1 MRIFLFAFILL
12 SAAVLAGAHVY
23 FYRRLVR
30 DVTRRPRIR
39 RFSAWSFSALGMS
52 ALLARPLTFYLPDMS
67 ARPVVLGLTVWIGA
81 AMYLFLVLGTLDLA
95 RLAYLRFRRAPAT
108 ASPQQP
114 SAVDAVSDV
123 ATATEMHA
131 EVPDAATSSPPAAST
146 SPATSAPPE
155 APSPPAPSSP
165 LIEGPAD
172 PARRLVLARG
182 LAAVAVTTTG
192 GLSAWGLHNAFAAPE
207 ITEVPVRLPGLPK
220 ALDGYSIVQLTD
232 IHVGS
237 VIQEAFLKQLVE
249 VANAARPDAM
259 VITGDLVDGTV
270 ERLGRFV
277 AHLQGL
283 RARDGVHFVT
293 GNHDHY
299 SGATE
304 WCAALEGLGFNVLRN
319 RGVLLGDRNH
329 GGATLDLFGVDDYQ
343 AERNG
348 EGRYDLTE
356 ALRGRD
362 PHRAS
367 VLLAHQPRDRE
378 RVAAEGIGLMIS
390 GHTHGG
396 QMFPGNLVGDL
407 MWGRHNTGLANIN
420 DSDTQLFVSRGCG
433 FVGPPFR
440 VGAAPE
446 VVKLVLLAA

>member
-1 MRIFLFAFILL
+1 MRIFLFLFILL

-30 DVTRRPRIR
+30 DVTGRPRIR
-39 RFSAWSFSALGMS
+39 RIGVWSFSALGVA

-67 ARPVVLGLTVWIGA
+67 ARPLVLAVTVWIGI

-95 RLAYLRFRRAPAT
+95 RGVLLRLRRGASGSKAAPVERREASLVTLAAASGETAAAGTPGHASPPTDAPA
-108 ASPQQP
+108 PQ
-114 SAVDAVSDV
+114 
-123 ATATEMHA
+123 ATATA
-131 EVPDAATSSPPAAST
+131 VPDAAP
-146 SPATSAPPE
+146 
-155 APSPPAPSSP
+155 
-165 LIEGPAD
+165 EGPVD

-207 ITEVPVRLPGLPK
+207 ITEVPVRLPGLPR

-249 VANAARPDAM
+249 VANSARPDAM

-270 ERLGRFV
+270 ARLGRYV
-277 AHLQGL
+277 ALLQNL
-283 RARDGVHFVT
+283 RAPDGVHFVT

-319 RGVLLGDRNH
+319 RRVQLGDRNH
-329 GGATLDLFGVDDYQ
+329 GGASFDLFGVDDYQ
-343 AERNG
+343 AARNG
-348 EGRYDLTE
+348 EGRYDLST
-356 ALRGRD
+356 ALAGRD
-362 PHRAS
+362 PARAS

-407 MWGRHNTGLANIN
+407 VWGRHNTGLANIGQ
-420 DSDTQLFVSRGCG
+420 SDTQLFVSRGCG

>member
-1 MRIFLFAFILL
+1 VRIFLFLFILL

-30 DVTRRPRIR
+30 DVTSRPRGR
-39 RFSAWSFSALGMS
+39 RVSVWSFSALGMA
-52 ALLARPLTFYLPDMS
+52 ALLARPLTFYLPDLS
-67 ARPVVLGLTVWIGA
+67 ARPIVLGVTVWIGT

-95 RLAYLRFRRAPAT
+95 RLAYFRFRRGGAPDGAVAAEGSGPYRAHERADSDFADRAGAQT
-108 ASPQQP
+108 DAGVQDRASAP
-114 SAVDAVSDV
+114 V
-123 ATATEMHA
+123 A
-131 EVPDAATSSPPAAST
+131 DAAEE
-146 SPATSAPPE
+146 PE
-155 APSPPAPSSP
+155 RGLA
-165 LIEGPAD
+165 GPVD

-249 VANAARPDAM
+249 VANSAKPDAM

-270 ERLGRFV
+270 ARLGRFV
-277 AHLQGL
+277 ALLQGL

-304 WCAALEGLGFNVLRN
+304 WCAALEGLGFNVIRN
-319 RGVLLGDRNH
+319 RGVALGDRNH
-329 GGATLDLFGVDDYQ
+329 GGQTFDLFGVDDYQ
-343 AERNG
+343 AARNG
-348 EGRYDLTE
+348 EGRYDLTQ
-356 ALRGRD
+356 ALAGRD

-407 MWGRHNTGLANIN
+407 VWGRHNAGLANIG
-420 DSDTQLFVSRGCG
+420 DSDSQLFVSRGCG

>member
-1 MRIFLFAFILL
+1 MRIFLFLFILL

-30 DVTRRPRIR
+30 DVTRHPRVR
-39 RFSAWSFSALGMS
+39 RISVWSFSALGIA
-52 ALLARPLTFYLPDMS
+52 ALLARPLTFYLPDLS
-67 ARPVVLGLTVWIGA
+67 ARPIVLGVTVWIGT
-81 AMYLFLVLGTLDLA
+81 AMYLFLVLGTFDLA
-95 RLAYLRFRRAPAT
+95 RLAYLRFRRAAPESGTAVQQGSEPLTAARAAAAERSSEQPAT
-108 ASPQQP
+108 
-114 SAVDAVSDV
+114 
-123 ATATEMHA
+123 
-131 EVPDAATSSPPAAST
+131 
-146 SPATSAPPE
+146 PATSHVEGGEPSRSVAPDG
-155 APSPPAPSSP
+155 SRG
-165 LIEGPAD
+165 GPID

-182 LAAVAVTTTG
+182 LAAAAVTTTG

-249 VANAARPDAM
+249 VANSAKPDAM

-270 ERLGRFV
+270 ARLGKFV
-277 AHLQGL
+277 ALLQNL

-329 GGATLDLFGVDDYQ
+329 GGETFDLFGVDDYQ
-343 AERNG
+343 AARNG
-348 EGRYDLTE
+348 EGRYDLTR
-356 ALRGRD
+356 ALAGRD

-378 RVAAEGIGLMIS
+378 RVATEGIGLMIS

-396 QMFPGNLVGDL
+396 QMFPGTLVGDL
-407 MWGRHNTGLANIN
+407 TWGRHNTGLANIG